1 MTDSDSTTSSIRHEE
16 IDHYA
21 DDQRN
26 WAALVPAIKR
36 AKYLVQ
42 STSDLSIHG
51 DAPKCFLLVK
61 EHQPGRPMSSPRQWP
76 RYIAKVGSKKYPIE
90 SITEQLITRLG
101 QCLDFPVADSKL
113 RMVGRQVRF
122 LSRYFLRY
130 DEALSHGIE
139 LFRDDFGTEIV
150 DEIAARK
157 SERQFYTFPIVIAS
171 MRRAFPDA
179 ADEVVAGFV
188 EMLLFDALVGNNDRH
203 PANWGVVTSTRTKV
217 RPRFSPIFDTARGL
231 FWNSDEQFIRTRLAD
246 PEALAAY
253 VANSR
258 PQVGWDGQNNLNHFD
273 LLRRISETYPPFRN
287 MLENKAN
294 ALDLDRCGTLLRDEF
309 SALMTEERLRLILEC
324 LESRFSQVRQAVG
337 L

>member
-1 MTDSDSTTSSIRHEE
+1 MADSDSTTSPIRHEE

-26 WAALVPAIKR
+26 WSALIPAIKR
-36 AKYLVQ
+36 TKCLVQ
-42 STSDLSIHG
+42 STSDLTIHG

-61 EHQPGRPMSSPRQWP
+61 EYEPGRPRASPRRWP

-101 QCLDFPVADSKL
+101 QCLGFPVAESKL
-113 RMVGRQVRF
+113 CIVGGQVRF
-122 LSRYFLRY
+122 LSRYFLRR
-130 DEALSHGIE
+130 DEALTHGIE

-179 ADEVVAGFV
+179 ADEVVAGFID
-188 EMLLFDALVGNNDRH
+188 MLFFDALVGNNDRH

-217 RPRFSPIFDTARGL
+217 APRFSPIFDTARGL

-258 PQVGWDGQNNLNHFD
+258 PQVGWDGENNLNHFD
-273 LLRRISETYPPFRN
+273 LLRRISENYPSLRQTLKN
-287 MLENKAN
+287 QADS
-294 ALDLDRCGTLLRDEF
+294 LDLDRCGTLLRDEF
-309 SALMTEERLRLILEC
+309 SALMTAERVRLILEC
-324 LESRFSQVRQAVG
+324 LKRRFAEVRQAVG
-337 L
+337 